1 MNFITNSR
9 EEWLNNRRKGIG
21 GSDIAAIVGLD
32 PFRSAYDVYLDKI
45 GEAEPVEDND
55 FMKWGRLLEPLVA
68 NQVAELGYHVELM
81 PDSIVGENPHYLASV
96 DRAIIVDGVKY
107 PLEIKTSKKYHS
119 EPLDKWK
126 LQAAWYAAIMKAP
139 GYYIAWWCYP
149 TLKLEYFD
157 LDQELAAML
166 FDEADAFWSRVLDR
180 NPPESTSNFVASQGL
195 TMEASDYLASEVE
208 KLSMLKERKAEI
220 EAEIETIEE
229 GVKLAVKE
237 AEILTHSGK
246 MLLTY
251 KEQKGRA
258 TIDTKALKA
267 AHPDIAS
274 QFIKQGENYRVLRLK
289 S

>member
-1 MNFITNSR
+1 MNFITNNR
-9 EEWLNNRRKGIG
+9 EGWLSNRRKGIG

-32 PFRSAYDVYLDKI
+32 PYRSAHDVYLDKI
-45 GEAEPVEDND
+45 GEAEPVKDND
-55 FMKWGRLLEPLVA
+55 FMKWGRILEPVVA
-68 NQVAELGYHVELM
+68 NQVSELGHEVTMM
-81 PDSIVGENPHYLASV
+81 PQIITGEKPHYLASV
-96 DRAIIVDGVKY
+96 DRAIVVDGTKY
-107 PLEIKTSKKYHS
+107 PLEIKTSKRYHS

-126 LQAAWYAAIMKAP
+126 LQAAWYAAIMNAP
-139 GYYIAWWCYP
+139 GYFIAWWCYP

-166 FDEADAFWSRVLDR
+166 FEEVDLFWQRVIDR
-180 NPPESTSNFVASQGL
+180 NPPESSSNFIASQGL

-208 KLSMLKERKAEI
+208 KLAILKEKKTEL
-220 EAEIETIEE
+220 ESEIETIEE

-237 AEILTHSGK
+237 AEILTHCGK
-246 MLLTY
+246 LILTY

-258 TIDTKALKA
+258 TIDAKALKA

-274 QFIKQGENYRVLRLK
+274 QFTKQGQSFRVLKVK